1 MIVVEH
7 ARMWVKYN
15 MRGPVLA
22 ADDCWRRLVCS
33 LIDHEWRKIPWRKNL
48 RCRGPCHDQRGQV
61 MWEFVN

>member
-1 MIVVEH
+1 
-7 ARMWVKYN
+7 MWVKYN

-48 RCRGPCHDQRGQV
+48 RCERCGRDFKGDVVERFDAGV
-61 MWEFVN
+61 IEA